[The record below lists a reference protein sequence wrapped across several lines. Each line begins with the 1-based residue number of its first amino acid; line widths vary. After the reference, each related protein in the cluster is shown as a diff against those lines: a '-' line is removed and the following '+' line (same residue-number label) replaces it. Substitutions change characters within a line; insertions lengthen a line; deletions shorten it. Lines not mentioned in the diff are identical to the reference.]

1 MTQCDRPVLIEKY
14 PNRRLFDTG
23 TGTFVTLD
31 DLAAMEKR
39 GKSFLVHDAKT
50 GADITRA
57 VLAQIAFIEKNFRS
71 ARLR

>member
-1 MTQCDRPVLIEKY
+1 MTRSDRPVLIEKY

-23 TGTFVTLD
+23 TGMLVTLD

-39 GKSFLVHDAKT
+39 GKSFLVHDANT

-57 VLAQIAFIEKNFRS
+57 VLAQIAFVQENSRFVR
-71 ARLR
+71 

>member
-1 MTQCDRPVLIEKY
+1 MTRSDRPVLIEKY

-23 TGTFVTLD
+23 TGMFVTLD

-39 GKSFLVHDAKT
+39 GKRFLVHDAKT

-57 VLAQIAFIEKNFRS
+57 VLAQIAFVEENSRS
-71 ARLR
+71 VR